1 MPLTPGKRSAETCHL
16 LYSPVWSEEVRQLS
30 WEDLIPANLS
40 SSDPIADLTPQQ
52 QNLVYWLSNVGETLL
67 NDGQEVDDGL
77 IEEVKKAI
85 KELNDSGVD
94 LNVIVKIMKDMRST
108 AIVKELN
115 GQSVRIPGYL
125 LPLEM
130 SDSETTEF
138 LLVPYVGACIH
149 TPPPPR
155 NQIVYVKTPLH
166 KGYTSK
172 NLFEPVWVTG
182 VISAQSMVKDLFLV
196 DGTADIDI
204 GYSMQATQVEPY
216 KD

>member
-1 MPLTPGKRSAETCHL
+1 VQKSFTFSILIFYCL
-16 LYSPVWSEEVRQLS
+16 LCSPVGSEEVRQLS
-30 WEDLIPANLS
+30 WEDLVP
-40 SSDPIADLTPQQ
+40 ADLSPADLLSDLTQQQ
-52 QNLVYWLSNVGETLL
+52 QNLVYWLSNVGETWL

-94 LNVIVKIMKDMRST
+94 VNLIVKKMKDMRT

-130 SDSETTEF
+130 SGAKATEF

-149 TPPPPR
+149 VPPPPR
-155 NQIVYVKTPLH
+155 NQIVYVQTPPQ